1 MLMIERIPVATR
13 SMRAKPKPRLGGYTL
28 RFYRPLDPI
37 LFTITAL
44 LAITY
49 PIVGTF
55 IARTRF
61 NQHDRPTRKSIQET
75 RMKLNHHL
83 NRAILLLMTC
93 LCIAEPAIAQPSF
106 DDAFGNQPATA
117 QAPAGDDAEQPPVQ
131 FSIKASTD
139 QLAPGSE
146 AVLAIILDHQEHWHT
161 NLNQPIVPEEMGDF
175 YPFATKV
182 ELPEIDGLTF
192 GPIQW
197 PEPISVPV
205 DFSFTGNPIQ
215 YLVYGDQAVIYIP
228 VSVAPNTPEG
238 DLALDFT
245 IRYQACDDKIC
256 LMPDQAD
263 LSTTL
268 TIAAGA
274 QDNTGPDPIFA
285 AYDPAK
291 ATTNDAESE
300 TTATGDTAAVA
311 SSGTFFGIT
320 LPGGGFGGLIV
331 LAILGAVGG
340 LVLNL
345 TPCVLPVIPIKVM
358 TLSQHAGE
366 NRAKTILLGFWMALG
381 VIAFWAALAIPV
393 LTLQNFTDPSRIF
406 GIWWLTTAIG
416 LLIAIMSL
424 GLMGMFQI
432 NLPQK
437 VYMVNPKADTA
448 WGSFVFGIMTAIL
461 GLPCFG
467 FVAGALVPAA
477 INLGTA
483 FVIVLFTS
491 MGVGM
496 ALPYLVLSIFPGLLK
511 KLPKTGPASELV
523 KQIMGLLLLAAA
535 AYFIGSGLIALV
547 ASKPYLAKLLHI
559 WIAAFFGI
567 GAGGWLII
575 KTFEISKKPINRG
588 VFSVIA
594 LLIAAIGLLVAN
606 RFTSDAKEEYEIRQA
621 ALAEAAYSGGLLKT
635 TWNDYRPQLMQQA
648 IDEGKIVIQD
658 FTAEWCINCKVLE
671 KTVLGSAAVKA
682 EFAKD
687 DTIMFKVDLTGSNPD
702 GDQALKDLGRTGIP
716 TLAIYGPGLE
726 TPWVANAYTIDQVVE
741 AIRQA
746 RGEGLAIGL
755 STTP

>member
-1 MLMIERIPVATR
+1 MIERIPVATR
-13 SMRAKPKPRLGGYTL
+13 STRAKPKPRLGGYTL

-37 LFTITAL
+37 LFTITVL

-55 IARTRF
+55 IARNRF

-83 NRAILLLMTC
+83 NRAILLLTTF
-93 LCIAEPAIAQPSF
+93 LCIAGPAIAQPSF

-161 NLNQPIVPEEMGDF
+161 NLNDPIVPEAMGDF
-175 YPFATKV
+175 YPFATKL
-182 ELPEIDGLTF
+182 ELPEIDGITF

-228 VSVAPNTPEG
+228 VSVAPDAPLA
-238 DLALDFT
+238 DLTLDIT
-245 IRYQACDDKIC
+245 VRYQACDDQIC

-268 TIAAGA
+268 TIAGA
-274 QDNTGPDPIFA
+274 PAAADPDPIFA
-285 AYDPAK
+285 NYDPAK
-291 ATTNDAESE
+291 ATATDPEPA
-300 TTATGDTAAVA
+300 TTTDSPTASTA
-311 SSGTFFGIT
+311 GTFFGIA
-320 LPGGGFGGLIV
+320 LPGGGFAGLIV
-331 LAILGAVGG
+331 LGLLGAAGG

-366 NRAKTILLGFWMALG
+366 NRAKTVLLGFWMALG

-406 GIWWLTTAIG
+406 GIWWLTAGIG

-432 NLPQK
+432 TLPQK
-437 VYMVNPKADTA
+437 IYMVNPKADTA

-483 FVIVLFTS
+483 YVIVLFTS
-491 MGVGM
+491 MGIGM
-496 ALPYLVLSIFPGLLK
+496 AVPYLVLSIFPGLLK

-588 VFSVIA
+588 VFSLIA
-594 LLIAAIGLLVAN
+594 LLIAAAGLLVAN
-606 RFTSDAKEEYEIRQA
+606 RFTADAKEEYEIRQA
-621 ALAEAAYSGGLLKT
+621 ALAEAAFSGGLLKT

-687 DTIMFKVDLTGSNPD
+687 DTIMFKVDLTGNNPD
-702 GDQALKDLGRTGIP
+702 CDKALKDLGRTGIP
-716 TLAIYGPGLE
+716 TLAIYGPGMD

-741 AIRQA
+741 AIKQA
-746 RGEGLAIGL
+746 RGEGLAVGL